1 MRLLELE
8 SVSKNFGGIAA
19 VKEISLRLEQ
29 GEIRAIIG
37 PNGAGKTTLVNLI
50 SGRAHADS
58 GRARFKG
65 EDITLMPTWQRV
77 MRGIVYVFQIT
88 SIFPRLT
95 CYENVAL
102 AAQRR
107 LMKNWRNLAAL
118 PEGAVARTVDQALKS
133 VDLTA
138 EGHRRAG
145 ELAYGH
151 QRLLEVAMGLTL
163 EPSLLILDEPTQG
176 LAPSEIES
184 LCALIRRAAKSMT
197 ILLIEHNIQV
207 VLELATMITVMDR
220 GSILA
225 EGPPEAIERHPAVQQ
240 AYLGG

>member
-1 MRLLELE
+1 MRHLELE
-8 SVSKNFGGIAA
+8 GVSKSFGGIAA
-19 VKEISLRLEQ
+19 VREISLGLER
-29 GEIRAIIG
+29 GEIRAVIG
-37 PNGAGKTTLVNLI
+37 PNGAGKTTLVSLI
-50 SGRAHADS
+50 SGRVHADS
-58 GRARFKG
+58 GRARFEG
-65 EDITLMPTWQRV
+65 EDITWMPAWQRV

-107 LMKNWRNLAAL
+107 LMQGWRNLLAL
-118 PEGAVARTVDQALKS
+118 PEGGVARTVDQALNA
-133 VDLTA
+133 VGLA
-138 EGHRRAG
+138 AARHRRAG

-151 QRLLEVAMGLTL
+151 QRLLELAMGLTL
-163 EPSLLILDEPTQG
+163 KPSLLILDEPTQG
-176 LAPSEIES
+176 LAAGEIES
-184 LCALIRRAAKSMT
+184 LCALIRRAAQSMT

-207 VLELATMITVMDR
+207 VLELATKITVMDR

-225 EGPPEAIERHPAVQQ
+225 EGSPETIERHPAVQQ